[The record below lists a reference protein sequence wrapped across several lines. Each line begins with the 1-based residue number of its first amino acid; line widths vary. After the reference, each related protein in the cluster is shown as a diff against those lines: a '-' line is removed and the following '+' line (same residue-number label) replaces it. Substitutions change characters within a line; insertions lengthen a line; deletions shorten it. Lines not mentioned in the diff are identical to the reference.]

1 MTVAHVVMTRGE
13 RELAREVLGEMV
25 GSAVVMQNSL
35 KYNLAGSE
43 ARLLGSMLEVQVG
56 EWVDASI

>member
-1 MTVAHVVMTRGE
+1 MTRGE
-13 RELAREVLGEMV
+13 RGLAREVLGEMV

-43 ARLLGSMLEVQVG
+43 ARLLGSILEVQVG